1 MSNSST
7 QTAGPLNTTVLMSA
21 SAMFMG
27 LLGAGAALFPDQILA
42 YFGASPEGFPLVL
55 LSVVGM
61 LYLSF
66 GLLNWMARGNLIGG
80 IYSRPVA
87 IGNFTHF
94 FGVSIILTKY
104 TLDTSHV
111 GVVVVGTAAYVLF
124 AIGFGYI
131 VFAGGESCG

>member
-7 QTAGPLNTTVLMSA
+7 QTAGTLNTTVLMSA
-21 SAMFMG
+21 SATFLG
-27 LLGAGAALFPDQILA
+27 ILGASAALFPDQILS
-42 YFGASPEGFPLVL
+42 YFRASPEGFPLVL
-55 LSVVGM
+55 LNVVGM

-66 GLLNWMARGNLIGG
+66 GLLNWMARENLIGG

-104 TLDTSHV
+104 TLDTSQV
-111 GVVVVGTAAYVLF
+111 GVVAVGTAVYALF
-124 AIGFGYI
+124 AIGFGY
-131 VFAGGESCG
+131 VLFAGGESCG